1 MTAPI
6 PAPADNIAEIQ
17 QNIAQAKAHFQMT
30 QAVTLCAVSKSQPAA
45 AIRAAYAAGQT
56 VFGENYLQ
64 EALGKQAQLQD
75 CAIAWHFIGPIQSNK
90 TQQIARQFD
99 WVHSVDRLKIA
110 QRLSDAR
117 TAELPPLNICLQV
130 NISEEASKSGASG
143 QELLQLALQIKQLPH
158 LRLRGLMAIP
168 APQQDFAA
176 QRDQFSQ
183 VRALFDH
190 LNAHGLQLDTLS
202 IGMSGDYQAAI
213 AEGATLVRIGTAIF
227 GARQPKPSPD
237 TDIASK
243 GAV

>member
-6 PAPADNIAEIQ
+6 PTLADNLAHIQ
-17 QNIAQAKAHFQMT
+17 QGIAQAKARFQMP
-30 QAVTLCAVSKSQPAA
+30 QQVTLCAVSKSQSAE

-64 EALGKQAQLQD
+64 EALSKQAQLQD

-99 WVHSVDRLKIA
+99 WIHSVDRFKIA

-117 TAELPPLNICLQV
+117 SAELPPLNICLQV

-143 QELLQLALQIKQLPH
+143 QELLELALQIKQLPH
-158 LRLRGLMAIP
+158 LHLRGLMAIP

-176 QRDQFSQ
+176 QRDQFRQ
-183 VRALFDH
+183 VRELFDH
-190 LNAHGLQLDTLS
+190 LNTHDLQLDTLS
-202 IGMSGDYQAAI
+202 IGMSGDYEAAI
-213 AEGATLVRIGTAIF
+213 AEGATLIRIGTAIF
-227 GARQPKPSPD
+227 GARLPKPTPD
-237 TDIASK
+237 PDLAT
-243 GAV
+243 